1 MGEETVAGG
10 VKKIYT
16 DYVSSIQYNNG
27 IDIVVKEGRPSY
39 GNKNY
44 RGSKCTNFPKTMAH
58 KKWLLQNKNNE

>member
-1 MGEETVAGG
+1 MGEEKVAGG

-58 KKWLLQNKNNE
+58 KK

>member
-1 MGEETVAGG
+1 MDEEMIAEG

-16 DYVSSIQYNNG
+16 NYVSSIQYNNKIG
-27 IDIVVKEGRPSY
+27 IAVKEGRPSY

-44 RGSKCTNFPKTMAH
+44 RDSKCINFPKTMAH